1 MQWFDIKGEKCLMN
15 DSETLVSVSN
25 IFVRPCVNGNS
36 STGQHFSFSI
46 SESSCNA
53 DKNGTLNAQPGA
65 SMVSPIILSLTGISG
80 QIASLIYLH
89 RSSRPSSHRTT
100 FYVMLATLIWTDL
113 IGKFITTPLP
123 VLSYVYEHW
132 VGGETTCSMH
142 GYSMSLIGIVTH
154 LLVAL
159 MALER
164 YLGIRCG
171 YFYNRNVTTSRTRM
185 ILISLWIF
193 GLIYCSLPFV
203 GIGEFKLHY
212 PGSWCHI
219 NQHICWDHPWP
230 NKIFSNLYSAINLAC
245 LFLIVFCNFV
255 VVGTLLK
262 MRVTKYRPS
271 TSCRQMPPKKP
282 REREIQM
289 VILLVIITITFI
301 FSWAPH
307 DLLMIK
313 NQIWPPPPN
322 NNPILD
328 MQAIR
333 LVSINQ
339 IVDPWS
345 YIICRIIF
353 RSKLWICCRGVL
365 VGKIGSTRR
374 RFGSTSERE
383 NSSGVYQNRIS
394 KLRLN
399 SLRKDKRASLPNPSE
414 MKLRAFKA
422 ENFPYEYRKSLT
434 ENSDSTS
441 EQDCRVDLNSCFST
455 PNQSMQK
462 PSLFPLSIRKWFK
475 SSKNKNN
482 HLPIT
487 NEGQDLRI
495 ASISKAKKDIDV
507 ERGKNFLQ
515 VSFSGKYEHQKGKL
529 SCGNID
535 VDESM
540 FPLLEGIAPGSKTI
554 VRSNSWCCPNAYTVT
569 GPKKTE
575 SILKNARLR

>member
-1 MQWFDIKGEKCLMN
+1 FTEKCLMN

-36 STGQHFSFSI
+36 STGEHFNFSI
-46 SESSCNA
+46 SESNCNA
-53 DKNGTLNAQPGA
+53 DKNCTALNAQPGA

-123 VLSYVYEHW
+123 ILSYVYGHW
-132 VGGETTCSMH
+132 MGGEITCNLH

-171 YFYNRNVTTSRTRM
+171 YFYNRNVTTSRTRI

-219 NQHICWDHPWP
+219 NQHICSDHPWP
-230 NKIFSNLYSAINLAC
+230 NKIFSNLYSTINLTC

-313 NQIWPPPPN
+313 NQIWPQPPN
-322 NNPILD
+322 RNPILD

-353 RSKLWICCRGVL
+353 RSKLWVCCRGVL
-365 VGKIGSTRR
+365 V
-374 RFGSTSERE
+374 
-383 NSSGVYQNRIS
+383 
-394 KLRLN
+394 
-399 SLRKDKRASLPNPSE
+399 
-414 MKLRAFKA
+414 

-441 EQDCRVDLNSCFST
+441 EQDCRLDLNSCFST
-455 PNQSMQK
+455 PNQSMKK

-475 SSKNKNN
+475 SSKDKTN

-495 ASISKAKKDIDV
+495 TSISKTKKDFDV

-515 VSFSGKYEHQKGKL
+515 VSFNKYEHQKGKL

-540 FPLLEGIAPGSKTI
+540 FPLLEEA
-554 VRSNSWCCPNAYTVT
+554 
-569 GPKKTE
+569 
-575 SILKNARLR
+575 